1 MVFSYIHIKASS
13 LSKSK
18 HSQLDKAIISSP
30 NAAVFLK
37 SFPFFS
43 FITGKDAGN
52 SVGFKSHP
60 MGFKYGVT
68 DQNRSSK
75 PKPFQL
81 VPKPAPTTRSA
92 TDTHSFSS
100 RAQLERHFNISHRK
114 LFTPRGSHSVRS
126 RTGAAYLRRLGA
138 QRARIA
144 HSAERLGRARAQRLP
159 SPPLLHPRHST
170 HAPAISGRRGSP
182 KLSALPERS
191 GSDRQPAVPRAGAG
205 RARTATARQ
214 NRPRSARCPEPSPA
228 PRSTPASQSAAQ
240 QGGRPLRLRAQ
251 PPTLAG
257 LPAAA
262 RSATQHSGGGPRR
275 GRPRRCSLPGG
286 PKAAAGRG
294 LRGSADSRSGPRRSR
309 RNIAAQPGGR
319 ARKPDR
325 PNTRPPTAG
334 ALLLK
339 GTGARLGRLLCKGE
353 GAPRRAVWW
362 QREGRS
368 LSWRS
373 SAAPW
378 VGGINLSAGGASP
391 PGCHEGEPCLRWLQC
406 PPRIIVTMIARVHAH
421 RHIHVGCSKSNM
433 GVLSMLLFS

>member
-1 MVFSYIHIKASS
+1 MQETVLVLNRILWDLNTESPTRTAPVNQSHSS
-13 LSKSK
+13 SCQSLP
-18 HSQLDKAIISSP
+18 QPLAQP
-30 NAAVFLK
+30 RT
-37 SFPFFS
+37 P
-43 FITGKDAGN
+43 
-52 SVGFKSHP
+52 
-60 MGFKYGVT
+60 
-68 DQNRSSK
+68 
-75 PKPFQL
+75 
-81 VPKPAPTTRSA
+81 TRSA
-92 TDTHSFSS
+92 
-100 RAQLERHFNISHRK
+100 A
-114 LFTPRGSHSVRS
+114 VRS
-126 RTGAAYLRRLGA
+126 WNGILTSHTANYSPPEGHTRSGAEQALCISDGSERSAPALRT
-138 QRARIA
+138 ARSGSEGLA
-144 HSAERLGRARAQRLP
+144 HSASRLHRFSTPGTPLTRRRFLDAAEAR
-159 SPPLLHPRHST
+159 S
-170 HAPAISGRRGSP
+170 
-182 KLSALPERS
+182 SALCRNGAAATDSRPSHGQVR
-191 GSDRQPAVPRAGAG
+191 GGHAQPRP
-205 RARTATARQ
+205 ARTAPP
-214 NRPRSARCPEPSPA
+214 RPRSARCPEPSPA
-228 PRSTPASQSAAQ
+228 PRSTPARQSAAQ

-286 PKAAAGRG
+286 RKAAAGRG

-325 PNTRPPTAG
+325 PNTRPTTAG

-391 PGCHEGEPCLRWLQC
+391 PG
-406 PPRIIVTMIARVHAH
+406 V
-421 RHIHVGCSKSNM
+421 S
-433 GVLSMLLFS
+433 

>member
-1 MVFSYIHIKASS
+1 MVFSYIYIKASS

-30 NAAVFLK
+30 DAAVFLK

-43 FITGKDAGN
+43 FITGKDVRN
-52 SVGFKSHP
+52 SAGFKSHP

-126 RTGAAYLRRLGA
+126 RTGAVYLRRLGA

-159 SPPLLHPRHST
+159 SPPLLHPRHSA

-191 GSDRQPAVPRAGAG
+191 GSDRQRPSHGQVRGGHAQPRP
-205 RARTATARQ
+205 ARTAPP
-214 NRPRSARCPEPSPA
+214 RPRSARCPEPSPA
-228 PRSTPASQSAAQ
+228 PRSTPARQSAAQ

-286 PKAAAGRG
+286 RKAAAGRG

-325 PNTRPPTAG
+325 PNTRPTTAG

-339 GTGARLGRLLCKGE
+339 GTGARLGRLLCEGE

-391 PGCHEGEPCLRWLQC
+391 PG
-406 PPRIIVTMIARVHAH
+406 V
-421 RHIHVGCSKSNM
+421 S
-433 GVLSMLLFS
+433 

>member
-1 MVFSYIHIKASS
+1 MVFSYIYIKASS

-30 NAAVFLK
+30 DAAVFLK
-37 SFPFFS
+37 SFPLFS
-43 FITGKDAGN
+43 FITGKDVRNSAGL
-52 SVGFKSHP
+52 KSHP

-100 RAQLERHFNISHRK
+100 REQLERHFNISHRK

-126 RTGAAYLRRLGA
+126 RTGAVYLRRLGA

-159 SPPLLHPRHST
+159 SPPLLHPRHSA

-214 NRPRSARCPEPSPA
+214 NRPPPPQKRTLSRAEPRSAQHPGQAERSAAGRAAPPAASPA
-228 PRSTPASQSAAQ
+228 PYLSGAAGGGAQRYAAQ
-240 QGGRPLRLRAQ
+240 RRWPEKRATEALLAARGAEGSGGQRAAGQCGQPQRAQ
-251 PPTLAG
+251 AQQ
-257 LPAAA
+257 AE
-262 RSATQHSGGGPRR
+262 HR
-275 GRPRRCSLPGG
+275 GT
-286 PKAAAGRG
+286 AGR
-294 LRGSADSRSGPRRSR
+294 
-309 RNIAAQPGGR
+309 
-319 ARKPDR
+319 
-325 PNTRPPTAG
+325 AG
-334 ALLLK
+334 AQ
-339 GTGARLGRLLCKGE
+339 T
-353 GAPRRAVWW
+353 
-362 QREGRS
+362 
-368 LSWRS
+368 
-373 SAAPW
+373 
-378 VGGINLSAGGASP
+378 
-391 PGCHEGEPCLRWLQC
+391 
-406 PPRIIVTMIARVHAH
+406 
-421 RHIHVGCSKSNM
+421 
-433 GVLSMLLFS
+433 